1 MNMMTSFNKNYTPSR
16 SYIQEYADI
25 FLKEAPGV
33 LPTHAD
39 HDYNL
44 RSLSYFLVFL
54 FLKGSSACSPLS
66 LD

>member
-39 HDYNL
+39 HDYTIKFASDSN
-44 RSLSYFLVFL
+44 
-54 FLKGSSACSPLS
+54 
-66 LD
+66 